1 MKKTIIL
8 LLLALVLTGCINE
21 SPEITEE
28 PTVVIK
34 GEQGNYNHV
43 VPFDSN
49 KLRFHR
55 PGANYKEIGQGLIHL
70 SKEYF
75 PISSNDLKEGDIVAD
90 YNQEFRPLIFLRE
103 SQENPVGLNPSRETK
118 VKVNDKTE
126 VTGPRFISDLFE
138 INFVSSKNADK
149 MTGAAFAL
157 VLNKTINGDD
167 ARQVVVDDKVLYE
180 FATKIAGPKLE
191 SYLRKKPELSGVPI
205 MIAIYVIDSS
215 NQSVPGNYIAK
226 AKFVNRQGQFEKV
239 KHQWVLFP
247 TNTGRSSDL
256 VTNEH
261 IVSMKRSLTGFIP
274 EDIGVIAYGEYHNEK
289 LSQLQIKINVQ
300 TKTYT
305 EVLALSH
312 YIGELLT
319 TFDTGSKIVV
329 EIKSLNDTLAI
340 IKKDVGKSEVEVI
353 ML

>member
-1 MKKTIIL
+1 MKKILGL
-8 LLLALVLTGCINE
+8 LLLSLMLTGCLNQ

-49 KLRFHR
+49 SLRFHR
-55 PGANYKEIGQGLIHL
+55 PGSNYKEIGQGLIYL

-75 PISSNDLKEGDIVAD
+75 PVSTNDLKEGNIVAD
-90 YNQEFRPLIFLRE
+90 YNKEFRPLIFLRE
-103 SQENPVGLNPSRETK
+103 SQNNPVGLNPSKETK

-126 VTGPRFISDLFE
+126 VTGPLLISDLFE
-138 INFVSSKNADK
+138 INFVSNKNADK

-157 VLNKTINGDD
+157 VLNKTISGDD
-167 ARQVVVDDKVLYE
+167 SRQVTVDDKVLYE

-205 MIAIYVIDSS
+205 VIAIYTIDNG
-215 NQSVPGNYIAK
+215 NQSIPGNYIAK

-239 KHQWVLFP
+239 NHKWVLFP
-247 TNTGRSSDL
+247 TNNGRSADL
-256 VTNEH
+256 VTNEN

-274 EDIGVIAYGEYHNEK
+274 DDIGIIAYGEYYNDK
-289 LSQLQIKINVQ
+289 MNQLQVKINVQ

-312 YIGELLT
+312 YIGELLL
-319 TFDTGSKIVV
+319 TFDTGSKVVV
-329 EIKSLNDTLAI
+329 EIKSLNETLAI
-340 IKKDVGKSEVEVI
+340 IKKDVGKSGVEVI